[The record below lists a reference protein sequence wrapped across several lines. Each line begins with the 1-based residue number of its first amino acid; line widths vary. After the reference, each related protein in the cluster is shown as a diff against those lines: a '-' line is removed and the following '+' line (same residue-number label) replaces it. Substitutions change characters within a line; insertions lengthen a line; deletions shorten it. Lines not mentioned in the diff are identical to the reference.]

1 MSETIE
7 IPNKSHFN
15 LNEVSSITGIKPYVL
30 RFWETEFQTLLS
42 PIQNESGQKMYSG
55 KDIEAFL
62 YIKKLLFD
70 EKIPIA
76 EAKLRLKEGTIKEE
90 IIPLPKVSRA
100 ELSEKEISNIQ
111 LAKYEA
117 RKLLQT
123 AEALRS
129 KYNF

>member
-1 MSETIE
+1 MTETIE
-7 IPNKSHFN
+7 IPNKSHFS

-30 RFWETEFQTLLS
+30 RFWETEFQSILN
-42 PIQNESGQKMYSG
+42 PIQNESGQKMYTG
-55 KDIEAFL
+55 KDIESFL
-62 YIKKLLFD
+62 FVKKLLFD

-76 EAKLRLKEGTIKEE
+76 EAKLRLKEGTLKEDV
-90 IIPLPKVSRA
+90 IASPKISRT

-117 RKLLQT
+117 KKMLQI
-123 AEALRS
+123 AESLRS

>member
-1 MSETIE
+1 MTETIE
-7 IPNKSHFN
+7 IPNKSHFS

-30 RFWETEFQTLLS
+30 RFWETEFQSILN
-42 PIQNESGQKMYSG
+42 PIQNESGQKMYTG
-55 KDIEAFL
+55 KDIESFL
-62 YIKKLLFD
+62 FVKKLLFD

-76 EAKLRLKEGTIKEE
+76 EAKLRLKEGTLREDVIAS
-90 IIPLPKVSRA
+90 PKISRT

-117 RKLLQT
+117 KKMLQI
-123 AEALRS
+123 AESLRS